1 VQIGIGKENHTYSA
15 HNVVYFS
22 IYLIIDDIV
31 QSRIGIVEFPS
42 NKLIDSLD
50 EDGDIILDKGKISY
64 FITKEYL
71 YKLMDGNKNNG
82 TKNDIKPDTEIT
94 RITEDGN
101 TRVTEDSN
109 VRITFELTNS
119 AISSITS
126 QPTFILFS
134 STAYIKEQGV
144 WKVFD
149 PYAKYEGSWVEPEKV
164 YYKEGTSWRRVH

>member
-1 VQIGIGKENHTYSA
+1 MSA
-15 HNVVYFS
+15 AGSLEAQGTVLGNLIPAESSLTGSATVSAIASNVVYAEF
-22 IYLIIDDIV
+22 
-31 QSRIGIVEFPS
+31 GNVEA
-42 NKLIDSLD
+42 
-50 EDGDIILDKGKISY
+50 
-64 FITKEYL
+64 
-71 YKLMDGNKNNG
+71 
-82 TKNDIKPDTEIT
+82 EIT

-119 AISSITS
+119 AVSSITS

-164 YYKEGTSWRRVH
+164 YYKEGTSWRRAH